1 MPGRLQTFTQDL
13 QYVSNT
19 TMAGVSG
26 HRLRE
31 LPNGGRTGYILKQV
45 HKLWQ
50 DLALNNNPLEAR
62 KRSSF
67 VSFAAQN
74 LLLSLN

>member
-1 MPGRLQTFTQDL
+1 MQDL
-13 QYVSNT
+13 QYESNT

-31 LPNGGRTGYILKQV
+31 LPNGGRTGYVLKQV

-50 DLALNNNPLEAR
+50 DLALNNNPL
-62 KRSSF
+62 
-67 VSFAAQN
+67 
-74 LLLSLN
+74 

>member
-1 MPGRLQTFTQDL
+1 MQDL
-13 QYVSNT
+13 QYESNT

-31 LPNGGRTGYILKQV
+31 LPNGGRTGYVLKQV